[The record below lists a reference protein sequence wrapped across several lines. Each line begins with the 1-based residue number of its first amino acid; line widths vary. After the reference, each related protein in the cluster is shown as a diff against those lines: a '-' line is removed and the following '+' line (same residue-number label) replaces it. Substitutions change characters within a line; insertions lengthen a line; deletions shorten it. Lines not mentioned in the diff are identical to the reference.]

1 MRKNSLFYPRVLYI
15 LAALAWYLLLWPN
28 PITVFMAGCTACLT
42 LPIYRKL
49 RTIARQRRRNVEPRC
64 RALLAKEI
72 GGPRLLRPIVR
83 RWRRI
88 RTGTR
93 LSIIRGMPMTAYL
106 SLIIMGMIL
115 PVTLFTVLVAP
126 QVGAGFP
133 VCMNYGPTIFSCPRS
148 GHSSLTNVSPT
159 YTACLS

>member
-126 QVGAGFP
+126 QVGAGFSRLHELWS
-133 VCMNYGPTIFSCPRS
+133 NL
-148 GHSSLTNVSPT
+148 SLIHI
-159 YTACLS
+159 